1 MKKTPQGMLRA
12 KPPTGDGPA
21 SPANLHSA
29 KKATSTTDPNRPS
42 AQKATSTTDPNQKD
56 KNRKVPNR
64 KDKPRTGRHGTDM
77 TPTKNDLDP
86 VWKALSDPTRRAILD
101 LLRDQPRMTTEIVD
115 TFPHLT
121 RFGVMKHLEAL
132 REAGLVN
139 TREEGRQRWNSLNVF
154 PIRQIYERWVS
165 PFQELWAGQL
175 LGIKNLAEEAV
186 AAEARAEKRQQAKP
200 RQPRKKTKD
209 HNSSSSST

>member
-1 MKKTPQGMLRA
+1 VKKTPHGLVRA

-29 KKATSTTDPNRPS
+29 NKRTSTTDPNRTS
-42 AQKATSTTDPNQKD
+42 AQKATSTTDPNRTAL
-56 KNRKVPNR
+56 NRR
-64 KDKPRTGRHGTDM
+64 KKHGTGM

-175 LGIKNLAEEAV
+175 LGIKNLAEQAV
-186 AAEARAEKRQQAKP
+186 AEEARAEKRPQAKP
-200 RQPRKKTKD
+200 RSPRKKTKD
-209 HNSSSSST
+209 QNSSSSST

>member
-1 MKKTPQGMLRA
+1 MKKTPHGLVRA

-21 SPANLHSA
+21 SPGNLHSA
-29 KKATSTTDPNRPS
+29 NKQTSTTDPNRPS
-42 AQKATSTTDPNQKD
+42 AQKATSTTDPNRKD

-64 KDKPRTGRHGTDM
+64 KNNTGRGKHGTDM

-186 AAEARAEKRQQAKP
+186 AEDALAEKHPEAKP
-200 RQPRKKTKD
+200 RSPRKKIKD
-209 HNSSSSST
+209 QNSSSS